1 MQILDKY
8 LIRQFLYALLFSLI
22 AFWVIFLVVDLVEH
36 LDTFIDRH
44 TTFFMILK
52 YYFYYTPYILALSL
66 PVAMLLSSLFSLGQL
81 AKHNELL
88 AMKSAGISLYRM
100 LSPLFVLAFLISL
113 ATIVFGGSIVPFA
126 YQKMMEVKTV
136 EIEKEAK
143 EKNFLLQNIFVQGE
157 DGTIFHLD
165 VYNSKEKTGSGVLVQ
180 KFEKNRLKEQIQ
192 AKKISWMGNGWIFEE
207 GRERI
212 FADSLSK
219 LELSGESVLTDS
231 TTLAEQTE
239 VEKYE
244 TFDRLLRLDLKIK
257 PEALAQRQKKP
268 DEMGYF
274 ELSDYV
280 KTKKRS
286 GQDVARETTE
296 LYLKI
301 SFPFVNFI
309 IVLFGAPIAANP
321 KRSGVAIGFAISLFI
336 SFMYYTLIRM
346 GQSFGYS
353 EKLPPLFA
361 AWSTNILFFI
371 LGIILLVKAKK

>member
-1 MQILDKY
+1 MQILDRY
-8 LIRQFLYALLFSLI
+8 LIRQFFYALLFSLI
-22 AFWVIFLVVDLVEH
+22 ACWVIVFVVDLVEH
-36 LDTFIDRH
+36 LDNFIDRH
-44 TTFFMILK
+44 ATLFIIIK
-52 YYFYYTPYILALSL
+52 YYFYYTPYIIALFL
-66 PVAMLLSSLFSLGQL
+66 PVAMLLSTLFSLGQL

-88 AMKSAGISLYRM
+88 AMKSAGISLYRI
-100 LSPLFVLAFLISL
+100 LFPLFVLAFLISL
-113 ATIVFGGSIVPFA
+113 ATIVFGGSLVPFT
-126 YQKMMEVKTV
+126 YQKMTEVKTV

-157 DGTIFHLD
+157 NGTIFHLD

-180 KFEKNRLKEQIQ
+180 KFENNRLKEQIQ
-192 AKKISWMGNGWIFEE
+192 AKKMSWIGNGWIFKD

-212 FADSLSK
+212 FSDSLN
-219 LELSGESVLTDS
+219 ELPSPEKSLPPESAALG
-231 TTLAEQTE
+231 EQTGI
-239 VEKYE
+239 EKYQ
-244 TFDRLLRLDLKIK
+244 TFDKLLRLDLKIK
-257 PEALAQRQKKP
+257 PEALAQKQKQP

-280 KTKKRS
+280 NTKKRS

-336 SFMYYTLIRM
+336 SFMYYFLVRM
-346 GQSFGYS
+346 GQSFGS
-353 EKLPPLFA
+353 SGKLSPLFA
-361 AWSTNILFFI
+361 TWSANILFFI
-371 LGIILLVKAKK
+371 LGVVLLIKAKK